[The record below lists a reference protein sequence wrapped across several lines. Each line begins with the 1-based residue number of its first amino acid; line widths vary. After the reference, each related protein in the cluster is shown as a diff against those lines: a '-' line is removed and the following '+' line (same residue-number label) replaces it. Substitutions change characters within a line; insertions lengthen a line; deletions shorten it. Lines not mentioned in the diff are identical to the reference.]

1 MLCQFVFCAANSAAF
16 SFLTL
21 SGTPLT
27 QAFGECSEASLL
39 RARPDPRYC
48 FSSVLIVSNNT
59 ERAAEETSDSLF
71 CIAADNLE
79 ERNEFLDR
87 DPVENATAFAKLE
100 SRHRKF
106 LWPEATMTMLPTEV
120 DADSPFSAKVYT
132 AGTPI
137 WTYR

>member
-1 MLCQFVFCAANSAAF
+1 MLA
-16 SFLTL
+16 
-21 SGTPLT
+21 

-59 ERAAEETSDSLF
+59 ETEAEETSDSLF

-106 LWPEATMTMLPTEV
+106 LWPEATMLPMTEG

>member
-1 MLCQFVFCAANSAAF
+1 MLA
-16 SFLTL
+16 
-21 SGTPLT
+21 

-59 ERAAEETSDSLF
+59 ETEAEETSDSLF

-87 DPVENATAFAKLE
+87 DPVENATAFARLE

-106 LWPEATMTMLPTEV
+106 LWPEATMLPMTEG